1 MQLSAFLR
9 ERLQHSRAPL
19 REWTD
24 LRQDDEKA
32 LVQWAQ
38 DKATKVL
45 ETQVPVLI
53 ARFDIQSMVYAKIM
67 KFDLLRVE
75 RLIKGIISDQLRYIN
90 LLGAVL
96 GGLVGVLLPFLN
108 AFIASL
114 H

>member
-1 MQLSAFLR
+1 MS
-9 ERLQHSRAPL
+9 
-19 REWTD
+19 
-24 LRQDDEKA
+24 KA
-32 LVQWAQ
+32 LIQWTQ
-38 DKATKVL
+38 EKATKLL
-45 ETQVPVLI
+45 EANVPVLI
-53 ARFDIQSMVYAKIM
+53 ERFDIQDMVHAKIM

-75 RLIKGIISDQLRYIN
+75 RLIKDIISDQLRYIN

>member
-1 MQLSAFLR
+1 M
-9 ERLQHSRAPL
+9 
-19 REWTD
+19 
-24 LRQDDEKA
+24 
-32 LVQWAQ
+32 
-38 DKATKVL
+38 L
-45 ETQVPVLI
+45 EANVPVLI
-53 ARFDIQSMVYAKIM
+53 ERFDIQSMVYAKIM

-75 RLIKGIISDQLRYIN
+75 RLIKDIISDQLRYIN